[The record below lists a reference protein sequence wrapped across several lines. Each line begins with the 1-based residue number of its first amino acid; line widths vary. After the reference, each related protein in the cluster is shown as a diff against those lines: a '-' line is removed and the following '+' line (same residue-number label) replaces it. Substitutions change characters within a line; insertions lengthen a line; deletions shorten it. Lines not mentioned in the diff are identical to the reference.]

1 MMKVKLSKFERVAG
15 FFILFAIVGVILTGV
30 SAAIK
35 QGWFEPKVRY
45 TTTFENADGIHQ
57 GTLVQIAGLRAGA
70 VETVELESDNR
81 IRVGFY
87 ILGKFE
93 NRVRENSTVQLV
105 RPFIIG
111 ERVLDLSVGGE
122 QFNLM
127 PPQSSIKSLETV
139 DLMTLMSGKNMN
151 SYLTKLGG
159 ILESMQVI
167 MDAFADKSR
176 AESVVRVI
184 DRLDPLV
191 KNLNTMSVEVI
202 KLSRQATHDEGVQKL
217 VGNLAVTTNEINR
230 ILPELNQ
237 QNPDLAKDLAVMTR
251 NLATVTKALGPA
263 VQAVEGELPGASV
276 RLVEALNETVVVLK
290 AMQKSFFMRGSVRE
304 VKDEEASQRMPAQA
318 K

>member
-1 MMKVKLSKFERVAG
+1 MLTAAG
-15 FFILFAIVGVILTGV
+15 GVLLTAL

-35 QGWFEPKVRY
+35 QGWFEPKVYY

-57 GTLVQIAGLRAGA
+57 GTLVQMSGLRVGA
-70 VETVELESDNR
+70 VETVELEHDNR
-81 IRVGFY
+81 IKVGFY
-87 ILGKFE
+87 VLGKFQT
-93 NRVRENSTVQLV
+93 RIRENSTVQLV

-111 ERVLDLSVGGE
+111 ERVLDLAVGGD
-122 QFNLM
+122 QFNVI
-127 PPQSSIKSLETV
+127 PPTGTIKSLETM

-151 SYLTKLGG
+151 SYLSKVGG

-167 MDAFADKSR
+167 MDAFADRSR
-176 AESVVRVI
+176 AESLVRVI

-202 KLSRQATHDEGVQKL
+202 KLSKQATHDDGVQKL
-217 VGNLAVTTNEINR
+217 VGNLAVTTKEINR
-230 ILPELNQ
+230 ILPELNE
-237 QNPDLAKDLAVMTR
+237 QNPDLAQDLAVMTR
-251 NLATVTKALGPA
+251 NLAVVTKALGPA
-263 VQAVEGELPGASV
+263 VQAVEPQLPGASV

-304 VKDEEASQRMPAQA
+304 VKDEENSQRMPAQS